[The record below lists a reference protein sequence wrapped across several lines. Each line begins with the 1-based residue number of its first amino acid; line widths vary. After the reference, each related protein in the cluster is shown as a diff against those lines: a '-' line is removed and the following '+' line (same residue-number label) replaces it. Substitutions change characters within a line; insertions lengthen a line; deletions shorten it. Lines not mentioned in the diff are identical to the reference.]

1 MQRGSGTWGSL
12 SGGGSRVR
20 EWCPLAL
27 HTSRSWGCCTAEHT
41 GKCPSSLFP
50 SAFLCPASEWFPGR
64 TDSKRAIPADLM
76 SHHCLFPKAL
86 PYIQQ
91 HPINTLLGPRH
102 PVIFPPVA
110 SHWISFIAYSFMWSS
125 NNSLCTSLR
134 GPSSGSTQGT
144 QASSRGMYGCLSI
157 PWAAMRGVQLVR
169 QWCCEPTFPLLGVSF
184 SPWRL
189 LPAAREISSLQ
200 LRNNKIPLTLITAW
214 ALWKPFWAGSVVL
227 NRTNRMR
234 DALISVQAVKLNKS
248 GFNEKVA
255 VVQWCSFQLPTYFK
269 KTNPSC

>member
-102 PVIFPPVA
+102 PVVFPPFA

-134 GPSSGSTQGT
+134 GPSSGEHTGIFQGDVWVSLHSL
-144 QASSRGMYGCLSI
+144 SSNERSAAGEAVML
-157 PWAAMRGVQLVR
+157 WAHV
-169 QWCCEPTFPLLGVSF
+169 PTLRCFLF
-184 SPWRL
+184 SL
-189 LPAAREISSLQ
+189 EAFACSQ
-200 LRNNKIPLTLITAW
+200 RNIFI
-214 ALWKPFWAGSVVL
+214 
-227 NRTNRMR
+227 
-234 DALISVQAVKLNKS
+234 AV
-248 GFNEKVA
+248 EK
-255 VVQWCSFQLPTYFK
+255 
-269 KTNPSC
+269 